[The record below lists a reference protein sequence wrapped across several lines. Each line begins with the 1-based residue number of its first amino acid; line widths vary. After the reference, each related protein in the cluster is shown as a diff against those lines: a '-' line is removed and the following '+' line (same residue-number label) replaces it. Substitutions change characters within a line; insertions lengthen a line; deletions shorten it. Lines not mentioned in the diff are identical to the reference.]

1 MQNTKRPDDG
11 KGRKL
16 AVIGI
21 VAAVIIIVL
30 LVVCI
35 ILLVTRP
42 GNSSENFDAS
52 QSGYQVGNQP
62 SEVSSVL
69 DRGFVDDTNTND
81 IVTDMAEQVKEG
93 MFHCSM
99 TFDWT
104 FENSNS
110 VSPNAYV
117 ANAEDN
123 RYTLYFDVYE
133 KETNELLFSSPLL
146 PVGSEFKEVKLEKA
160 LAPGDYKAIVMYTL
174 VNEDYEEVSSAGFT
188 ITISILH

>member
-1 MQNTKRPDDG
+1 MQNTKRSDDG
-11 KGRKL
+11 KGRSL

-21 VAAVIIIVL
+21 IAAVIIIIL

-35 ILLVTRP
+35 ILLITRS
-42 GNSSENFDAS
+42 GSSPEASDTS
-52 QSGYQVGNQP
+52 QSGSQPGN
-62 SEVSSVL
+62 VSSVL
-69 DRGFVDDTNTND
+69 DRGFVDNTNTSD
-81 IVTDMAEQVKEG
+81 IVSDMAEQVKEG

-104 FENSNS
+104 FENSDS

-123 RYTLYFDVYE
+123 RYTFYFDVYE
-133 KETNELLFSSPLL
+133 NATNELLFSSPLI
-146 PVGSEFKEVKLEKA
+146 PVGSEFKEVKLGKTLE
-160 LAPGDYKAIVMYTL
+160 PGDHKAVVMYTL
-174 VNEDYEEVSSAGFT
+174 VDENYEEVSSAGFT

>member
-1 MQNTKRPDDG
+1 MQNTKRPEDG

-21 VAAVIIIVL
+21 IAAVIIIIL

-42 GNSSENFDAS
+42 GNSSEISDAS
-52 QSGYQVGNQP
+52 QSGYQSGDA
-62 SEVSSVL
+62 SSVL
-69 DRGFVDDTNTND
+69 DRGFVDNTNTND

>member
-11 KGRKL
+11 KGRRL

-21 VAAVIIIVL
+21 IAAVIIIIL

-35 ILLVTRP
+35 VLLITRP
-42 GNSSENFDAS
+42 GSSSESSDAS
-52 QSGYQVGNQP
+52 QSGYQAGSQ
-62 SEVSSVL
+62 SGDASSVL
-69 DRGFVDDTNTND
+69 DRGFVDNTNTND

>member
-1 MQNTKRPDDG
+1 MQNAKRPEDG
-11 KGRKL
+11 KGRRL

-21 VAAVIIIVL
+21 IAAVIIIIL

-35 ILLVTRP
+35 VLLITRS
-42 GNSSENFDAS
+42 GSSSKSSDAS
-52 QSGYQVGNQP
+52 QSGYQAGSQ
-62 SEVSSVL
+62 SGDASSVL
-69 DRGFVDDTNTND
+69 DRGFVDNTNTND

-146 PVGSEFKEVKLEKA
+146 PVGSEFKEVKLEKT
-160 LAPGDYKAIVMYTL
+160 LVPGDYKAIVMYTL